1 MRESGLFK
9 KVMTYKLCQN
19 ANFKNGGT
27 TIQMDILHVLLNML
41 PISLLS
47 RVHDTSGYFEVQK
60 V

>member
-1 MRESGLFK
+1 MRESAIFK
-9 KVMTYKLCQN
+9 KVMIYKLCQN

-41 PISLLS
+41 LTSFLS
-47 RVHDTSGYFEVQK
+47 RVQDTSGYFEVNK